1 MKELLTV
8 DKKDWLNE
16 VVGIKEHYAKFGD
29 KMPKILNDELAA
41 LESRLK
47 K

>member
-1 MKELLTV
+1 MKDLLTV

-16 VVGIKEHYAKFGD
+16 VEGIKEHFAKFGD
-29 KMPKILNDELAA
+29 KLPKILNDELAA
-41 LESRLK
+41 LEARLK